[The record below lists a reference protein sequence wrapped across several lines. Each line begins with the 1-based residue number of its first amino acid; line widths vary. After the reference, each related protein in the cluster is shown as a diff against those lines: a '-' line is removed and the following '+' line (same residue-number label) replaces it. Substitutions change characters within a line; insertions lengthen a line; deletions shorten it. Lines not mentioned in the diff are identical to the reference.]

1 MKRMPIALVAL
12 ALCFVLVGCVVK
24 APKPSTT
31 PGGAVMKIAP
41 SEAKRR
47 LDSEKGIVLLDVR
60 TAEEYA
66 ERHIPGAVLLPVGEI
81 SERAKS
87 VIPDMGAV
95 YFVYCRSGNRSAY
108 ASEQLVNMGYS
119 NVFDLGGIIDWPY
132 ETKSGQ

>member
-1 MKRMPIALVAL
+1 
-12 ALCFVLVGCVVK
+12 
-24 APKPSTT
+24 
-31 PGGAVMKIAP
+31 MKITP

-47 LDSEKGIVLLDVR
+47 LNSEKGIVLLDVR

-81 SERAKS
+81 PERAKT
-87 VIPDMGAV
+87 VIPDKGAV

-108 ASEQLVNMGYS
+108 ASEQLVKMGYS
-119 NVFDLGGIIDWPY
+119 NVSDLGGIIDWPY